1 MSLAGY
7 YNRFNP
13 QQGYDQLLFRAAR
26 GLQSA
31 ELNEIQSVILERIR
45 SIGDALFRDG
55 DIVQGCEIVVDA
67 VTGAVTVQTGLVY
80 IRAGVRSV
88 AERSFTVPTSGIVA
102 IGVRYTESTITELED
117 PALRDPAV
125 GTRNYQEP
133 GAGRLRIATIWGYDS
148 DGSTGQFF
156 PVYTVENGVLQNR
169 IEPPQLDGVIQAI
182 ARYDREA
189 NGHYVVTGLMARA
202 IGIEG
207 AEQVISVSEGIAN
220 IAGFK
225 VDRPNAQR
233 LRLAIDPTL
242 QLVTSEP
249 KIFLPNGGAMRV
261 ETNRAPIAEIVANQG
276 TIEISETV
284 TRGPFSGGRDPLVK
298 TAVVQIVS
306 VTQGGTTYL
315 AGTDYIQAGDEV
327 DWSPTGRPE
336 PAPGSSYTV
345 VYRYIGDL
353 PVTAQDADGFTTS
366 GAVAGTTVLTTY
378 RWMLPRIDAL
388 ALSPSGEL
396 RRIKGNSTANRPA
409 RPPIPADQLVI
420 AYLAQ
425 DWRGMPTIANDAIRT
440 LPVSELEE
448 MKDRIDRLFQLV
460 AIERLRTDVSLREP
474 SAKAGVFVDPFL
486 DDDMRDQGVPQTAAI
501 FGGVLTLP
509 ISASVVDAPLNNHR
523 VWTIDY
529 DLVPVVEQLQRSGSM
544 KINPYMSFQPIPAS
558 VRLEPGVDL
567 WTVVD
572 TLWAS
577 DITQRF
583 VTGGG
588 WGVLSETTQTEVRVN
603 LRREQAAEFLRSRT
617 VGFEVEGFGPSE
629 RLVEL
634 TFDGIDLTPNPQLVA
649 SGNGLLSGSFTI
661 PSNVP
666 AGSKAVTFRGHGG
679 SFGAATY
686 IGRGL
691 IITEERQR
699 ILTTRV
705 VTGNQPAPAPQG
717 WDPLAQTFVLRQ
729 GRHVGAIDLWF
740 AAKGGTAPV
749 VVQLRTVENGIP
761 TSRVLAE
768 TAISHAQINITPAQ
782 HTRFVFE
789 NPPWLDADTEYA
801 FVVATDDADH
811 ALRIAELGTFDP
823 TTGWITAQPYTV
835 GVLLT
840 SSNARTWTPQQ
851 TMDLTFRIHAAR
863 FTSASRTISLGQIN
877 AAGLTDLIPLIGV
890 DRPTADTEVDL
901 VVSLPNGQ
909 SFSLVDAQVLSLS
922 EVLSGQVTISAVLR
936 GSETAAP
943 ILFPGTQAILGALAS
958 TATYVSRA
966 FECGTAR
973 TVTVVLEAAT
983 PGTSGVQVQVL
994 NQGGNQLGTSDWTTV
1009 PFDRGED
1016 VGDGWSERS
1025 FRRTGFTADFTRLRI
1040 VLSGSA
1046 LHRPFVRR
1054 LRAIVT

>member
-7 YNRFNP
+7 YDRFNP
-13 QQGYDQLLFRAAR
+13 QQGYEKLLFRAAR

-31 ELNEIQSVILERIR
+31 ELNEMQSVVLERVR

-55 DIVQGCEIVVDA
+55 DIVQGADIVVDPDSGSTS
-67 VTGAVTVQTGLVY
+67 VSQGLVY
-80 IRAGVRSV
+80 IRAGVREV
-88 AERSFTVPTSGIVA
+88 PERTFAVPTAGIVTV
-102 IGVRYTESTITELED
+102 GVWYVEETITEIED
-117 PALRDPAV
+117 PGLRDPAV

-133 GAGRLRIATIWGYDS
+133 GAGRLRISTTWGYDS
-148 DGSTGQFF
+148 DGSAGQFF

-169 IEPPQLDGVIQAI
+169 IEPPQLNAVIQAI

-189 NGHYVVTGLMARA
+189 NGSYVVSGLSAQG
-202 IGIEG
+202 IGIENE
-207 AEQVISVSEGIAN
+207 EQVISVSEGVAN
-220 IAGFK
+220 INGFK

-242 QLVTSEP
+242 QMVSSEP
-249 KIFLPNGGAMRV
+249 KIFLPNGDGAMRV
-261 ETNRAPIAEIVANQG
+261 ETNRAPIAEIIANQG

-284 TRGPFSGGRDPLVK
+284 TRGPFSGGRDPLVE

-306 VTQGGTTYL
+306 VTQGGASYL
-315 AGTDYIQAGDEV
+315 PGTDYIQAGDEV
-327 DWSPTGRPE
+327 DWSPTGGAE

-353 PVTAQDADGFTTS
+353 PVDDLDPDGFTTS

-388 ALSPSGEL
+388 ALSQDGEL
-396 RRIKGNSTANRPA
+396 RRIKGNANANRPA
-409 RPPIPADQLVI
+409 EPPIPSNQLLI
-420 AYLAQ
+420 AYLDQ
-425 DWRGMPTIANDAIRT
+425 DWRGLPRVRNDAVRAV
-440 LPVSELEE
+440 PVSELEE
-448 MKDRIDRLFQLV
+448 MNDRIDRLFNLV

-486 DDDMRDQGVPQTAAI
+486 DDDLRDQGVPQTAAI
-501 FGGVLTLP
+501 FGGVMTLP
-509 ISASVVDAPLNNHR
+509 IAASVVDAPQNNNR

-544 KINPYMSFQPIPAS
+544 KINPYMSFEPIPAS
-558 VRLEPGVDL
+558 VRLEPAVDQ
-567 WTVVD
+567 WTIVN

-577 DITQRF
+577 DITRRF

-588 WGVLSETTQTEVRVN
+588 WGVLSQNTQTEVRVN
-603 LRREQAAEFLRSRT
+603 LRREEQAEFLRVRD

-634 TFDGIDLTPNPQLVA
+634 TFDGIDLTPDPEIVA
-649 SGNGLLSGSFTI
+649 SGNGLLSGSFSI
-661 PSNVP
+661 PPDVP
-666 AGSKAVTFRGHGG
+666 SGSKAVTFRGHGG
-679 SFGAATY
+679 SFGEATY

-705 VTGNQPAPAPQG
+705 VTGTAPVF

-729 GRHVGAIDLWF
+729 GRHVGAIDVWF

-749 VVQLRTVENGIP
+749 ICQLRTVENGIP

-768 TAISHAQINITPAQ
+768 TAISHAQINLDPSQ
-782 HTRFVFE
+782 HTRFVFD
-789 NPPWLDADTEYA
+789 NPPFLEADTEYA
-801 FVVATDDADH
+801 FVIATDDADH
-811 ALRIAELGTFDP
+811 ALRIAELGKFDP

-835 GVLLT
+835 GVLLS

-863 FTSASRTISLGQIN
+863 FTSAQRTISLGDIN
-877 AAGLTDLIPLIGV
+877 AAGLTDLIPLAGI
-890 DRPTADTEVDL
+890 DRPTADTEVDIL
-901 VVSLPNGQ
+901 VSLPDGT
-909 SFSLVDAQVLSLS
+909 SIPLVDAQVLSLG
-922 EVLSGQVTISAVLR
+922 EALTGQLSISAVLR
-936 GSETAAP
+936 GSETSAP
-943 ILFPGTQAILGALAS
+943 ILFPGTQAILGSLSS
-958 TATYVSRA
+958 TGTYVSRA
-966 FECGTAR
+966 FPCGTDR
-973 TVTVVLEAAT
+973 NLTVVLEANT
-983 PGTSGVQVQVL
+983 PGTSGVSVQVL
-994 NQGGNQLGTSDWTTV
+994 NAGGNQLGNDDWTTV
-1009 PFDRGED
+1009 PFDSGED

-1025 FRRTGFTADFTRLRI
+1025 FRLTSFTADFTRIRI